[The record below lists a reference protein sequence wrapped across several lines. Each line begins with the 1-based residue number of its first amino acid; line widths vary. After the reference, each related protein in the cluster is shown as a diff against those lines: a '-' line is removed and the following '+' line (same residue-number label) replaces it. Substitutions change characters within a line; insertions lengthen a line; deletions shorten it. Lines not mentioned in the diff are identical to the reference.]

1 MLKHAANGYVANK
14 VLRSSLPKVKNDEQ
28 TSIAFKEG
36 FNVSRPM
43 MRIVG
48 FFELIG
54 SVLLN
59 VSLVGKKSSRIGT
72 VMINIVLG
80 GATFKHI
87 EAVHGVKGTKDS
99 TQLSTI
105 NVLRILETLNKTK
118 FSKEK

>member
-54 SVLLN
+54 SIFLIL
-59 VSLVGKKSSRIGT
+59 SLFGKKFSRIGT

-80 GATFKHI
+80 GAIFKHLAA
-87 EAVHGVKGTKDS
+87 ENDDKGAKD
-99 TQLSTI
+99 TNKLITI
-105 NVLRILETLNKTK
+105 YVVRFLETLKK
-118 FSKEK
+118 KK

>member
-54 SVLLN
+54 SIFLIL
-59 VSLVGKKSSRIGT
+59 SLFGKKFSRIGT

-80 GATFKHI
+80 GAIFKHL
-87 EAVHGVKGTKDS
+87 EAGHGVKGAKDAI
-99 TQLSTI
+99 QLFTI
-105 NVLRILETLNKTK
+105 SVLSFLETLKK
-118 FSKEK
+118 KK